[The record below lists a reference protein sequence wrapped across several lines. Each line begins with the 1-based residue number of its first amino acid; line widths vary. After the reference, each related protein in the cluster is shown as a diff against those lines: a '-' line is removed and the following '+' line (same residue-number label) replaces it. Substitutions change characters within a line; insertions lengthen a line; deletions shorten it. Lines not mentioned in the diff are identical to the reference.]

1 MPESGTPTIV
11 VLLAA
16 ARSGTFFQKR
26 LKPVFRIFL
35 EDRCGS

>member
-1 MPESGTPTIV
+1 MPASGTQAIV

-16 ARSGTFFQKR
+16 ARPGTFCKKR